1 MKALPLMWQAKAQ
14 RRWQSGRARLA
25 DCKAHMLPAYSASGL
40 QYIGDSNLP
49 RGCSVRA
56 QFTGAL
62 VASEALAAS
71 AVPGFCDPDQSLF
84 SGALYAGGALAASE
98 AACEPRCLSLPD
110 FGAPAKLVC

>member
-1 MKALPLMWQAKAQ
+1 MIWQAKAQ

-40 QYIGDSNLP
+40 QYIGDP
-49 RGCSVRA
+49 TCRGDALFEPNYRA
-56 QFTGAL
+56 LA
-62 VASEALAAS
+62 ASEALAAS
-71 AVPGFCDPDQSLF
+71 VMPGYCDTDQSLF

-110 FGAPAKLVC
+110 FGAPAKLVCRMACLA